1 MQSAFLT
8 IFEPGT
14 GYTKW
19 GFQFFANLAKN
30 LKKFEKIGVP
40 IIGTPIYC
48 WHTLIV
54 WLMGLSIPELVDK

>member
-1 MQSAFLT
+1 MQSALLT

-30 LKKFEKIGVP
+30 WKKLEKIGV
-40 IIGTPIYC
+40 PIYC

-54 WLMGLSIPELVDK
+54 WLIGLSISELVDK

>member
-14 GYTKW
+14 GYTKG

-40 IIGTPIYC
+40 IYC
-48 WHTLIV
+48 WNTLIV
-54 WLMGLSIPELVDK
+54 WLMDEVKYFRIG